1 MTYAYRLD
9 IALEKTFKKIIID
22 WNTIYKIYIYE
33 LCKYKNQYILN
44 DSRRHTPLPTHL
56 GNF

>member
-22 WNTIYKIYIYE
+22 WNTIYKIYIY
-33 LCKYKNQYILN
+33 I
-44 DSRRHTPLPTHL
+44 
-56 GNF
+56 